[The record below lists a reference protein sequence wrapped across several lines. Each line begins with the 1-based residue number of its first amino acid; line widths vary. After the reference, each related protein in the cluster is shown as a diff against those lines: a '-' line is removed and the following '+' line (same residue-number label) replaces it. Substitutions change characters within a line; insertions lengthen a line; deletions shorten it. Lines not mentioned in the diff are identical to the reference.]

1 MSAHSDVTKRFLL
14 ATKRAEI
21 NALQLVASNCQV
33 VTTVSELIHQ
43 LQKERGISNIFLS
56 SANRRFEQEHKD
68 QIDRGIRAEELLRSQ
83 LKAKYLHSDEISN
96 NMRLLNTITLALQ
109 GLDYISTLRYKVQ
122 KQELTAIESMQ
133 AYNQLIKGL
142 LSVVFE
148 AADVGSDPSITKI
161 LVALFNFIQGKEY
174 AGQERACG
182 ALGFSKSMFDQ
193 SLCESLI
200 QLQQA
205 QTDSFTTFEEF
216 ASNQE
221 HTLWHSL
228 QDKNTNKQ
236 LQQMRT
242 MMQQLADGSAISSEI
257 SEVWYE
263 LTTHRIDAMRAIE
276 EQLTSRLLQVAKQ
289 RVEQADKELLEHKK
303 RVKKLGPKSP
313 LSPELT
319 LDMVLNISADNIPK
333 TYNSQLN
340 DLADNSL
347 YDLLR
352 EQSEN
357 IKKMT
362 SELELA
368 KQAIAEQKT
377 INRAKLLLMQ
387 QLKYNES
394 QAHRALQKQAMDQK
408 VSLAEMAGLIIKVT
422 SGKN

>member
-43 LQKERGISNIFLS
+43 LQKERGISNIFIS
-56 SANRRFEQEHKD
+56 SANRRFEQEYKD
-68 QIDRGIRAEELLRSQ
+68 QIDKGIRAEELLRSQ
-83 LKAKYLHSDEISN
+83 LKAKYLHSDDISN

-205 QTDSFTTFEEF
+205 QTDSFTTFDEF

-221 HTLWHSL
+221 NTLWHSL
-228 QDKNTNKQ
+228 QGKDTNKQ

-242 MMQQLADGSAISSEI
+242 MIQQLADGSAISSEI

-263 LTTHRIDAMRAIE
+263 LTTQRIDGMRAIE

-303 RVKKLGPKSP
+303 RVKKLRPKST

-319 LDMVLNISADNIPK
+319 LDMVLDISADNIPK
-333 TYNSQLN
+333 AYNSQLN

-362 SELELA
+362 NELELA
-368 KQAIAEQKT
+368 KQVIAEQKT

-387 QLKYNES
+387 QLNYNES
-394 QAHRALQKQAMDQK
+394 QAHRALQKQAMDKK
-408 VSLAEMAGLIIKVT
+408 VSLAEMASLIIKA
-422 SGKN
+422 SGGK